1 MMPNREGQVP
11 NRDQA
16 DHQGHQSHHQREDQ
30 SEATGSSCD
39 WKVKGSRG
47 ARRAEIYG
55 KPKSW

>member
-11 NRDQA
+11 NR

-55 KPKSW
+55 KTKSW

>member
-1 MMPNREGQVP
+1 MMLNREGQVP

-16 DHQGHQSHHQREDQ
+16 DHQGHQSHHQREGQ

-39 WKVKGSRG
+39 WKGSRA

-55 KPKSW
+55 KTKSW

>member
-55 KPKSW
+55 KTKSW